1 MKKKIY
7 CAPIIEV
14 ENIRFNGALLSSPDS
29 SSLPQF
35 PHPGSGAPA
44 RRGTV
49 QVF

>member
-7 CAPIIEV
+7 CAPLIEV
-14 ENIRFNGALLSSPDS
+14 ENIRFNGALLSSPV
-29 SSLPQF
+29 
-35 PHPGSGAPA
+35 PHPEGPLGPGAPA